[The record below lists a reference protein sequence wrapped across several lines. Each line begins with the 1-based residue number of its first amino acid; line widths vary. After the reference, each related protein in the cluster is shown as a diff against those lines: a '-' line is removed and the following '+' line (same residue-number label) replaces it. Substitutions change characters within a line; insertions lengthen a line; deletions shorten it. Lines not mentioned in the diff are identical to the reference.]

1 MLKILLTGA
10 TGFIG
15 TNFILRL
22 HHKYDITAIV
32 RTSSDTSN
40 IDKYCKIYRYDNK
53 IEELVDFCKKECF
66 NSVVHLAAYLSNNGH
81 TTNTINELIH
91 SNLTFGIEILE
102 ATKQAE
108 IPFFINTSTFGI
120 YCNSIDYRPSSLY
133 SATKKAF
140 EDIMVYYSL
149 TSKTVF
155 SNILP
160 FNIYGPNDV
169 KGKLLFALLDKISQ
183 TSEAL
188 QMSEGNQIVD
198 YTHVYDIVDAYNI
211 LIELIQKDP
220 EFCRDKVFS
229 LKGNERKTLKEVVS
243 IYEEVLEKKLN
254 IQWGARPN
262 RELEIMQP
270 WEGGE
275 QLPNWKQKI
284 SLKKGFKMMIK

>member
-15 TNFILRL
+15 TNFVLRL

-40 IDKYCKIYRYDNK
+40 IDKYCKIYRYDGK
-53 IEELVDFCKKECF
+53 IEELIDFCKKEYF
-66 NSVVHLAAYLSNNGH
+66 DGVVHLAAYLSNSGH

-198 YTHVYDIVDAYNI
+198 YTHVYDIVDAYDI

-243 IYEEVLEKKLN
+243 IYEEVFEKKLN

-262 RELEIMQP
+262 RELEIIYP

-275 QLPNWKQKI
+275 VLPCWEQKI
-284 SLKKGFKMMIK
+284 SLKEGFEMVK